1 MVVHTLFR
9 LSSSSV
15 EVIAVLFSVDIINH
29 LFAGLYGLALCAVV
43 LLAARRTILSKTEY
57 RRKAFSQMLVF
68 YGIYMFYLL
77 IPYVLW
83 QWWIDARGGLSTI
96 VLVLFSAL
104 MIYSRFIEPNR
115 LVSHLTQIRLD
126 HPAHPTKPIRLAL
139 IADLHVGLF
148 SGGRR
153 QLEQIVDAINLA
165 KPDLVVVAG
174 DWTYE
179 AGEHLLQKLAPLAA
193 IKAPVYSV
201 PGNHDEELPGPPV
214 QRELREALICLGI
227 QPIEGQTIEFEQFRL
242 IGTGDLWAGK
252 VDLADLAN
260 APQDKPW
267 VVVAHNPDTV
277 DYLPIHLPFRPLML
291 SGHTHG
297 GQIQIPRLTQWALKK
312 GSVHGYQMGL
322 YEHPRAQVFVTAGTG
337 MVAAPFRCGI
347 PPCVDLLELV

>member
-1 MVVHTLFR
+1 
-9 LSSSSV
+9 
-15 EVIAVLFSVDIINH
+15 VIAVLLSTDVINF
-29 LFAGLYGLALCAVV
+29 LLAGLYGLALVAVV
-43 LLAARRTILSKTEY
+43 LMAARRTVLSKAVY

-83 QWWIDARGGLSTI
+83 QWWMGDRGAGSTAL
-96 VLVLFSAL
+96 LVGFSLL

-115 LVSHLTQIRLD
+115 LISPVRQIRLD
-126 HPAHPTKPIRLAL
+126 HPAHPTKPIRIAL

-153 QLEQIVDAINLA
+153 QLEQIVRVINRA
-165 KPDLVVVAG
+165 NPDLVVIAG

-193 IKAPVYSV
+193 IQAPTYSV
-201 PGNHDEELPGPPV
+201 PGNHDEQLPGPPV
-214 QRELREALICLGI
+214 QRELREALLTLGI
-227 QPIEGQTIEFEQFRL
+227 IPIEGESIEFEQFRL
-242 IGTGDLWAGK
+242 MGTGDLWAGK
-252 VDLADLAN
+252 ANLDHLAD

-267 VVVAHNPDTV
+267 LVVAHNPDTV
-277 DYLPIHLPFRPLML
+277 DYLPLHLPFRPLML

-297 GQIQIPRLTQWALKK
+297 GQVYLPYLTAWALKK
-312 GSVHGYQMGL
+312 GSVHGYRMGL
-322 YEHPRAQVFVTAGTG
+322 YQHPRAQVFVTAGTG
-337 MVAAPFRCGI
+337 MVAAPFRCGV